1 MMTAAHIARL
11 REEVQSYVN
20 QEARKGKPV
29 SLSAIKEHI
38 ISRGWN
44 LADGEMFADWVSKNI
59 TGGIDYKS

>member
-29 SLSAIKEHI
+29 SFSAIRQQI
-38 ISRGWN
+38 VSQGWN
-44 LADGEMFADWVSKNI
+44 LADEEMFADWVSKNI
-59 TGGIDYKS
+59 TGRIDYKS